1 MGRYYNKRINI
12 GTDYERQRKIILSRG
27 GDGSEVLQLYVE
39 GRAAEHNR
47 GGCSWKKQEGE
58 RPADK
63 EHRRGIARGTWL
75 HRFHV
80 RRDDAQVATSDKVHD
95 ESRQAD
101 AGDLAHLP
109 IGAETSERR
118 VQERAAGAGDGG
130 RKQERN
136 MSGL

>member
-1 MGRYYNKRINI
+1 M
-12 GTDYERQRKIILSRG
+12 
-27 GDGSEVLQLYVE
+27 LQLHPE
-39 GRAAEHNR
+39 RRAAEHNLGR
-47 GGCSWKKQEGE
+47 CTGKKQEGE

-63 EHRRGIARGTWL
+63 EHRRGTADGTWL

-80 RRDDAQVATSDKVHD
+80 RRDDAQVATSDTVHD

-101 AGDLAHLP
+101 AGDLARLP
-109 IGAETSERR
+109 FGAETGEGR
-118 VQERAAGAGDGG
+118 VQERAAGAGEGG